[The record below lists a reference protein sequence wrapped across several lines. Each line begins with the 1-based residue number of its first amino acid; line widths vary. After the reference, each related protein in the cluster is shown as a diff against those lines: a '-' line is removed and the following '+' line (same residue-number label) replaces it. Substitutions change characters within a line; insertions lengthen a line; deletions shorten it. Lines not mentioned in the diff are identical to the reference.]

1 VRLGRAGPYLKEQRA
16 GDEHNAY
23 AVTRWLSETAV
34 RGALELYFNPPLTV
48 EERPVVELEGWIL
61 GVG

>member
-1 VRLGRAGPYLKEQRA
+1 MRLGRAGPNLKEQRA

-23 AVTRWLSETAV
+23 AVARWLSETDV
-34 RGALELYFNPPLTV
+34 RGALERYFNPPLTL
-48 EERPVVELEGWIL
+48 EERPMVELEGWIL